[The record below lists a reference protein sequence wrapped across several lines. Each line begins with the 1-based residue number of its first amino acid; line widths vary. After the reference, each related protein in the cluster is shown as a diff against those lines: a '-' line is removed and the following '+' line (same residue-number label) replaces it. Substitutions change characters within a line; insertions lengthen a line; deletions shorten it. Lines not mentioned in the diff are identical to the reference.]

1 MDLASENPTRFEK
14 YLRVSVMQMSSDCS
28 EKIGKGEC
36 CVGFGFPWTFQL
48 LGNSKLY
55 ATQ

>member
-1 MDLASENPTRFEK
+1 MDLAPENPTRFEK

-48 LGNSKLY
+48 LGHSKLY